1 MEEKEV
7 KKRRGYK
14 TKEQQ
19 NEAMKRYYNNNPDA
33 KIKKKITT
41 AKGQCKRFIKDFATL
56 EELQEI
62 ENIVTERKK
71 ELKKE
76 IK

>member
-33 KIKKKITT
+33 KLKKTITT
-41 AKGQCKRFIKDFATL
+41 AKGQCKRFIKEFATL

-62 ENIVTERKK
+62 RILIDSREK
-71 ELKKE
+71 ELKN
-76 IK
+76 